1 MYPDALLIMSL
12 DRRCIVMKAFIES
25 QFNYCPLIWIFH
37 SRTLNNKIKKALRTV
52 YSDCKSS
59 FCELPEKTFSIHHK
73 NIQSYVIEIYKF
85 LNNLSLCTM
94 NNMFKF
100 NQTVPYDLR
109 KRNVPQSSNPSSVK
123 IWYRDH
129 ISNSSKNMDTRPRN
143 NQKS

>member
-1 MYPDALLIMSL
+1 
-12 DRRCIVMKAFIES
+12 
-25 QFNYCPLIWIFH
+25 
-37 SRTLNNKIKKALRTV
+37 
-52 YSDCKSS
+52 
-59 FCELPEKTFSIHHK
+59 
-73 NIQSYVIEIYKF
+73 
-85 LNNLSLCTM
+85 M

-143 NQKS
+143 NQKL